1 MDAATLI
8 ISVISFSSIAAV
20 TYLAIRLHATV
31 TEAARLRIVE
41 ASLESSVKQL
51 RADLRVQEIRAN
63 EAVKNEHIA
72 IVEAIG
78 MVDKMP
84 HGDRRNLMLKQWEAR
99 AIGAAD
105 RDAATSLPNR
115 ATAGTIG
122 RVVIAPMVRAGE
134 AVRSADERA
143 SAGDGGASS
152 EAGVLDR
159 GVGSVSQ

>member
-63 EAVKNEHIA
+63 EAVKNEHVA

-84 HGDRRNLMLKQWEAR
+84 HGDRRNLMLKQLEAR
-99 AIGAAD
+99 ATGAAD

-152 EAGVLDR
+152 EAGDLDR

>member
-31 TEAARLRIVE
+31 TDAARLRIIE
-41 ASLESSVKQL
+41 ASLESSIKQL

-63 EAVKNEHIA
+63 EAVKNEHVA

-78 MVDKMP
+78 MVDKLP

-122 RVVIAPMVRAGE
+122 RAIIDPLVRAGQ
-134 AVRSADERA
+134 ALRGADERA
-143 SAGDGGASS
+143 GSGDGSASS
-152 EAGVLDR
+152 EAGDLDR

>member
-41 ASLESSVKQL
+41 ASLETSVKQL

-63 EAVKNEHIA
+63 EAVKNEHVA
-72 IVEAIG
+72 IIEAIG

-99 AIGAAD
+99 AISAAD
-105 RDAATSLPNR
+105 RDAATALPNR

-143 SAGDGGASS
+143 SAGDGSASG
-152 EAGVLDR
+152 EAGDLDP
-159 GVGSVSQ
+159 GVGSVRQ

>member
-31 TEAARLRIVE
+31 AEAARLRIVE

-63 EAVKNEHIA
+63 EAVKNEHVA

-105 RDAATSLPNR
+105 RDAATALPHR
-115 ATAGTIG
+115 AAAGAIG
-122 RVVIAPMVRAGE
+122 RAIIAPLVRAGE
-134 AVRSADERA
+134 TMRGADERA
-143 SAGDGGASS
+143 GASDGSASGEAGD
-152 EAGVLDR
+152 LDP
-159 GVGSVSQ
+159 GVGSVRQ

>member
-20 TYLAIRLHATV
+20 AYLAIRLHATV

-105 RDAATSLPNR
+105 RDAATSLSNR

-143 SAGDGGASS
+143 GSGDGGASS
-152 EAGVLDR
+152 EAGDLDR